1 MARFRAY
8 TSESSGSDEEGHKP
22 VDEKTPEKQKSPSRV
37 PSKAEREQLSE
48 SEESESSA
56 SSSSSE
62 MQADELT
69 PSPPRRRQKRKTP
82 DRNALVEDENGEI
95 HFAHEVQ
102 VRVSPPSSPSRGSP
116 PRPSL
121 NNRDPTVIPWAQH
134 VGVDAQKMH
143 VMQTSLFR
151 MPEEA
156 AALRALNEPPKAKGG
171 AIRLDIKPKT
181 QAINRKHSR
190 DSDGDGLRLDS
201 REVRVSA
208 KCIILWS
215 NSFL

>member
-8 TSESSGSDEEGHKP
+8 TSESSGSDDEDHKS
-22 VDEKTPEKQKSPSRV
+22 VDEKIPEKQKSPSRV
-37 PSKAEREQLSE
+37 PSKAEHEQLSE

-62 MQADELT
+62 MQADELM

-95 HFAHEVQ
+95 HFAHEVE
-102 VRVSPPSSPSRGSP
+102 VRVSPPSSPSRSSP
-116 PRPSL
+116 PRPNL
-121 NNRDPTVIPWAQH
+121 NTRDPTVIPWAQH

-156 AALRALNEPPKAKGG
+156 AALKALNEPPKAKGG
-171 AIRLDIKPKT
+171 AIRLDVKPKN

-208 KCIILWS
+208 KCIDLWF
-215 NSFL
+215 NIFL